1 MTHIQLFPSPSA
13 SKFCNI
19 SSVILTLFLT
29 ESAAFLFEFFPGG
42 VVFLDFV
49 VLDLSFLEFS
59 FLDLFPLL
67 SLLELDV
74 LSLLLIEAE
83 SFLFSVVYKI

>member
-1 MTHIQLFPSPSA
+1 M
-13 SKFCNI
+13 
-19 SSVILTLFLT
+19 VTLFLT
-29 ESAAFLFEFFPGG
+29 ESAAFLFEFFPVC

-49 VLDLSFLEFS
+49 VLDLSFLEFF